1 MLRVCYRGNNV
12 YYRRLGDL
20 CYFLWLEES
29 VSVQGGVSAREGVF
43 ERSSDQNVNR
53 ADEPDQERDS
63 EQKSGQNNERT
74 PTNNWSALTDDFN
87 CAVRNSVSNASVL
100 ALADP
105 YAYERIWSCVQQ
117 FGAARAAD
125 AGKGDV

>member
-1 MLRVCYRGNNV
+1 MLRVRHRGKDV

-20 CYFLWLEES
+20 CYFLWLEE
-29 VSVQGGVSAREGVF
+29 GVF
-43 ERSSDQNVNR
+43 ERNLVPGVDR

-74 PTNNWSALTDDFN
+74 PTNNWNALTNDFN
-87 CAVRNSVSNASVL
+87 RAVCDTVSSAPVL